1 MSHSFFPCESHK
13 YTWDIHVNKI
23 LFVSL
28 LLICLFLQL
37 KSQKGTG
44 KINFPPLHM
53 HCVLLISTQ
62 VYELERDHTYSKL
75 QLMVFQKLKSV
86 CEDTNEQCRNECCEQ
101 KVLDVLNAGWKFWC
115 EKAMCTKRT
124 IVTGQ
129 VCHCGTL
136 ETSLDW

>member
-1 MSHSFFPCESHK
+1 M
-13 YTWDIHVNKI
+13 
-23 LFVSL
+23 
-28 LLICLFLQL
+28 LICLFLQL

-86 CEDTNEQCRNECCEQ
+86 YEDTNEQCRNECCEQ
-101 KVLDVLNAGWKFWC
+101 KVLDVLNAG
-115 EKAMCTKRT
+115 
-124 IVTGQ
+124 
-129 VCHCGTL
+129 
-136 ETSLDW
+136 